1 MCLAYTIADAD
12 AATRKVEQYARQA
25 RAGVAAPRWRIRPT
39 DPAAVITGGDP
50 RDAADMSWGWRGQ
63 WGGPDARPGV
73 LTCARS
79 ETLLQKPAFKAAVNE
94 RRAVMIATGFFEL
107 RLRKWPHLFRVS
119 DRPAFA
125 MAALWRPA
133 TAAAPATCVLVT
145 TSPNDV
151 MAPIHNRM
159 PVVLDDEAAETWLG
173 GATLDEPHLAE
184 LCRPF
189 DAGRMTQHAVD
200 PSLLTKGFV
209 DGPASVAPWTPAQAE
224 LF

>member
-12 AATRKVEQYARQA
+12 AATRKVEQHARQA
-25 RAGVAAPRWRIRPT
+25 LAALNAPRWRIRPT
-39 DPAAVITGGDP
+39 DPAAVVTGVA
-50 RDAADMSWGWRGQ
+50 REAVDMSWGWRGQ
-63 WGGPDARPGV
+63 WGGPDARIGV

-79 ETLLQKPAFKAAVNE
+79 ETLLEKPAFRRSVNE

-107 RLRKWPHLFRVS
+107 RLRKWPHLFRVA
-119 DRPAFA
+119 DQPAFA

-133 TAAAPATCVLVT
+133 TDAEPATCVLVT
-145 TSPNDV
+145 TSPNEV

-159 PVVLDDEAAETWLG
+159 PVVLDDDAAAEWLG
-173 GATLDEPHLAE
+173 GEVFDAAGLAA

-189 DAGRMTQHAVD
+189 DARRMTQHAVD
-200 PSLLTKGFV
+200 PGLLTRNFTV
-209 DGPASVAPWTPAQAE
+209 GPACVAPWTPAQAE